1 MNNFKIGA
9 DQSNRNV
16 SVREM
21 FKSIEGYTI
30 RSKDQTISQG
40 ETPLLRGE
48 TPLLNRVSMFSGD
61 FQPNLQMFESM
72 LQSLSQNSD
81 LSLLIGRN
89 PQQ

>member
-1 MNNFKIGA
+1 
-9 DQSNRNV
+9 
-16 SVREM
+16 M

-40 ETPLLRGE
+40 ETPLLSGE

-61 FQPNLQMFESM
+61 FQPNLQMFESI